1 MGGEA
6 TIGSKFRR
14 RGALL
19 GGEATV
25 ESKFRRRGKLLS
37 EEATCESKIKTNI
50 LVCPVRE
57 RNS

>member
-1 MGGEA
+1 M
-6 TIGSKFRR
+6 
-14 RGALL
+14 